1 MKEKKEIEIYQK
13 IDKEIDKAISKFS
26 QHLMSNSKWIK
37 LISKLAEN
45 SEKILKI
52 EFKKVHTDKT
62 GELYIDTKT
71 SYEFDYWQNGFE
83 GNNSFGGWLTFKE
96 IEYLEFPKSVDI
108 KKKLEQDLSFIEEV
122 IKSVGEFSL
131 ESNEDRLLL
140 NCYKI

>member
-108 KKKLEQDLSFIEEV
+108 KKA
-122 IKSVGEFSL
+122 
-131 ESNEDRLLL
+131 
-140 NCYKI
+140 